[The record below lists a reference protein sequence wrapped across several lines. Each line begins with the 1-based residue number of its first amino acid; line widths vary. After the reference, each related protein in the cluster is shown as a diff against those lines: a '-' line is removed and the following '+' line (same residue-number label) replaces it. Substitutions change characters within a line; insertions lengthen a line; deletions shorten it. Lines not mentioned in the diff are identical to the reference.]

1 MILTDYLLCEKNI
14 QWQYARQL
22 GIEHAVIRLPEDDRF
37 DVTDLSHWQGI
48 HDRFSAEGLK
58 PVVVEPMPNALH
70 DHIKLGDSQRDACIE
85 KVIRMLPIMA
95 QLDIRTICV
104 NFMAHIGWLR
114 TAHDIPERGGA
125 LVTGFRLKD
134 FQTPAGLAITED
146 ALWANLAYFLK
157 AVMPHAEKHQIR
169 IALHPDDPPIAHL
182 GSISRILV
190 SLANIQRAIS
200 LVPGDHLGVTFCQ
213 ATYAAMGEDVAEA
226 ATTLALAKKIF
237 FIHFRDIRGSKTD
250 FHETFHDN
258 GQTDMARMV
267 RLYHD
272 LGLSVPVRVDH
283 VPTMAGETNQTPG
296 YATVGRLFA
305 IGYLKGLLDAV

>member
-1 MILTDYLLCEKNI
+1 
-14 QWQYARQL
+14 
-22 GIEHAVIRLPEDDRF
+22 
-37 DVTDLSHWQGI
+37 
-48 HDRFSAEGLK
+48 
-58 PVVVEPMPNALH
+58 
-70 DHIKLGDSQRDACIE
+70 
-85 KVIRMLPIMA
+85 
-95 QLDIRTICV
+95 
-104 NFMAHIGWLR
+104 
-114 TAHDIPERGGA
+114 
-125 LVTGFRLKD
+125 
-134 FQTPAGLAITED
+134 
-146 ALWANLAYFLK
+146 
-157 AVMPHAEKHQIR
+157 MPHAEKHQIR
-169 IALHPDDPPIAHL
+169 IALHPDDPPIAPL